1 MRESIPGQLLMAD
14 ELRPW
19 AESAG
24 DIKRRHFII
33 EGQTLKLFGRRG
45 KTYKGGINLLQ
56 VTSLKPTSDKTAP
69 AGALELQVRASRT
82 RSQTCILAPD
92 HSTDDLFLELG
103 NVVPSH
109 VTSAELWRKHMGSR
123 PANTSEHNREYRVG
137 KTLGS
142 GTFGKV
148 RVAALCCTMH
158 PPRYFFIRALTLH
171 LSLSL
176 PYLTGEAR
184 PACGRRA
191 LCDQMPQPQ
200 PPSPR
205 VPERPPR
212 ARDPPPK
219 DAQPSERHPVAR
231 GTPYTLG
238 DPDGD
243 GVREWRRFIGDIEQ
257 PAAVYG
263 E

>member
-123 PANTSEHNREYRVG
+123 PANTSSTTASTASARRSARAP
-137 KTLGS
+137 LARCALL
-142 GTFGKV
+142 
-148 RVAALCCTMH
+148 RVAA
-158 PPRYFFIRALTLH
+158 
-171 LSLSL
+171 
-176 PYLTGEAR
+176 
-184 PACGRRA
+184 
-191 LCDQMPQPQ
+191 
-200 PPSPR
+200 PPSLYFYSCAHAPPLS
-205 VPERPPR
+205 VPPLPHR
-212 ARDPPPK
+212 
-219 DAQPSERHPVAR
+219 
-231 GTPYTLG
+231 
-238 DPDGD
+238 
-243 GVREWRRFIGDIEQ
+243 
-257 PAAVYG
+257 
-263 E
+263 

>member
-158 PPRYFFIRALTLH
+158 PPLVIFIRVRPYSRL
-171 LSLSL
+171 L

-219 DAQPSERHPVAR
+219 DAQPSECHPVAR
-231 GTPYTLG
+231 GTPYTVG

-243 GVREWRRFIGDIEQ
+243 GVREWRRFIGDIE
-257 PAAVYG
+257 
-263 E
+263 